1 MGAND
6 GRDPLEDYRII
17 NKELEQYE
25 LRLMERPQIVLANKM
40 DLEGAEDNLKR
51 FKEAYPQ
58 VPVYPVITLIAEG
71 LDEVL
76 YKVADL
82 LETTPE
88 FPMTGETETEEG
100 VLYKFVPKAP
110 DFTVTNLGNHQWR
123 LEGPKVEKLF
133 KMTDFEVE
141 SQVYRF
147 AQSLRKLGVDEALR
161 QKGAEDGDLVFIQ
174 DYQFA
179 FVE

>member
-1 MGAND
+1 M
-6 GRDPLEDYRII
+6 
-17 NKELEQYE
+17 
-25 LRLMERPQIVLANKM
+25 
-40 DLEGAEDNLKR
+40 
-51 FKEAYPQ
+51 
-58 VPVYPVITLIAEG
+58 
-71 LDEVL
+71 
-76 YKVADL
+76 
-82 LETTPE
+82 
-88 FPMTGETETEEG
+88 
-100 VLYKFVPKAP
+100 YKFVPKAP

>member
-1 MGAND
+1 M
-6 GRDPLEDYRII
+6 
-17 NKELEQYE
+17 
-25 LRLMERPQIVLANKM
+25 
-40 DLEGAEDNLKR
+40 
-51 FKEAYPQ
+51 
-58 VPVYPVITLIAEG
+58 ITLIAEG

-88 FPMTGETETEEG
+88 FPMTGETEVEEG

-147 AQSLRKLGVDEALR
+147 GQSLRKLGVDEALR
-161 QKGAEDGDLVFIQ
+161 QKGAEDGDLVFIN
-174 DYQFA
+174 DFQFE